1 MLRSRCHVLVPFAVL
16 ALANFGSGLALIGGA
31 GRSRLHRDMSLDG
44 PAGLRRRA
52 GEQRRLFEAL
62 AQQTGVKAQVKL
74 VKAAPD
80 YGAHKPRPY
89 SPASPV
95 IT

>member
-1 MLRSRCHVLVPFAVL
+1 MSR
-16 ALANFGSGLALIGGA
+16 
-31 GRSRLHRDMSLDG
+31 DG
-44 PAGLRRRA
+44 PAGPRRRA
-52 GEQRRLFEAL
+52 GKQRRLFEAL
-62 AQQTGVKAQVKL
+62 AQQTGVKPQGKL

-89 SPASPV
+89 SPASPA

>member
-1 MLRSRCHVLVPFAVL
+1 MSR
-16 ALANFGSGLALIGGA
+16 
-31 GRSRLHRDMSLDG
+31 DG

-80 YGAHKPRPY
+80 YGAEQAAALLPRLSGDHIGP
-89 SPASPV
+89 
-95 IT
+95 

>member
-1 MLRSRCHVLVPFAVL
+1 MLRSRCHVSVPFAVL
-16 ALANFGSGLALIGGA
+16 ALANFGSGLALIGGD
-31 GRSRLHRDMSLDG
+31 GRSHLHRDMSRDG

-52 GEQRRLFEAL
+52 GEQRRLFE

-89 SPASPV
+89 SPASPA